1 MAGELPSF
9 DDGKVLPGE
18 KLWRLIDPSWYQ
30 VIDPQVGPEVL
41 DAAFK
46 GEVSLLRESMVWD
59 YIVDTA
65 RNGKF
70 KKWGIVELSADDIRS
85 CDCALKVQDE
95 PEWASDTH
103 AIIVKASTG
112 KPDLNRSH
120 RIKLTALA
128 NQKSLR
134 RPPA

>member
-1 MAGELPSF
+1 MPSF

-70 KKWGIVELSADDIRS
+70 KKWGNFRLTTFGLVIVRSKFKMNLSGHLIRM
-85 CDCALKVQDE
+85 Q
-95 PEWASDTH
+95 
-103 AIIVKASTG
+103 
-112 KPDLNRSH
+112 
-120 RIKLTALA
+120 
-128 NQKSLR
+128 
-134 RPPA
+134 

>member
-1 MAGELPSF
+1 MAGGLPSF
-9 DDGKVLPGE
+9 DDGRVLPGE
-18 KLWRLIDPSWYQ
+18 TLWRLIDPSWYQ

-70 KKWGIVELSADDIRS
+70 KKWGILELLADDIRS

-128 NQKSLR
+128 NRKPLR
-134 RPPA
+134 RLPT